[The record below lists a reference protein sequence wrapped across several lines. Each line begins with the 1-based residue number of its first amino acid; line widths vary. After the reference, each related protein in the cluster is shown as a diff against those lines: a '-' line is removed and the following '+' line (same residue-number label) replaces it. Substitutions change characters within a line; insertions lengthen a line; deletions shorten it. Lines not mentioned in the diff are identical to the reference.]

1 MSSRIRGALA
11 VVVSTVLLV
20 GVVGLSRVSM
30 STGAGAFSVLRLS
43 WGLLPE
49 RIEECR
55 TLSEEELASRPAH
68 MRQAEVCEG
77 TTLPY
82 RLTVR
87 VDGRLRVDE
96 LMVGG
101 GARNDRRVYVLREF
115 NLPPG
120 DHPISVS
127 YAIEDSTLVAGE
139 VNGTPPDE
147 RFAPR
152 SMYWSGVLNFTAGQ
166 VVMIT
171 FDRER
176 RQLRPRRSLPQ
187 P

>member
-1 MSSRIRGALA
+1 VKPTRRVVALI
-11 VVVSTVLLV
+11 VSTVFLL
-20 GVVGLSRVSM
+20 GMVGLSRVSM
-30 STGAGAFSVLRLS
+30 STGAGAAGVLRLS

-49 RIEECR
+49 RVEECR

-87 VDGRLRVDE
+87 IDGRLRVDE

-127 YAIEDSTLVAGE
+127 YVIEDSTLVAGE
-139 VNGTPPDE
+139 TDGAPPDE

-152 SMYWSGVLNFTAGQ
+152 TLNWSGVLSFAPGK

-171 FDRER
+171 FDQER